1 MSYSLNKKVKH
12 QIELEY
18 LRNPRAAGTLLG
30 VFLLCI
36 EATVHQFFGFVTAFE
51 SLYILPI
58 WIATRIGGR
67 LSGIVVA
74 LASAV
79 VTTSFDGRAMLD
91 NAWLPSLLLRLA
103 AYTTVMLLIAQ
114 VEKSLAQ
121 QNRLAMTDP
130 LTGLLNRRALN
141 EEGGPALG
149 RARRLNEP
157 MSVAMI
163 DCNNFKQLNDVHGHV
178 AGDTVLRILART
190 LERGTR
196 ASDLVARVGG
206 DEFAVVLRETD
217 IREAGFIMSRIEKDF
232 ETATVEAG
240 YPTTLSVGLA
250 PLAEETRSLENMLAK
265 ADGAMYATKGVKNR
279 RVMLA

>member
-1 MSYSLNKKVKH
+1 MSYSVVGKLRHRVD
-12 QIELEY
+12 LEF
-18 LRNPRAAGTLLG
+18 LRNPRASGTLLG
-30 VFLLCI
+30 ALLLCV

-58 WIATRIGGR
+58 WIATRLGGK
-67 LSGIVVA
+67 LSGMAIA
-74 LASAV
+74 LVSAV
-79 VTTSFDGRAMLD
+79 VTTSFDGRAMVEH
-91 NAWLPSLLLRLA
+91 AWLPSLLLRLA
-103 AYTTVMLLIAQ
+103 AYTTVMLLIDQ

-121 QNRLAMTDP
+121 QNHLAMTDP

-141 EEGGPALG
+141 EHGGPALG

-190 LERGTR
+190 LERDTR
-196 ASDLVARVGG
+196 SSDLIARVGG

-217 IREAGFIMSRIEKDF
+217 IREAGFIMSRVERDF
-232 ETATVEAG
+232 ESATAEAG
-240 YPTTLSVGLA
+240 YPATLSIGLA
-250 PLAEETRSLENMLAK
+250 PLAEETRSLENMLAR
-265 ADGAMYATKGVKNR
+265 ADGAMYATKGVKHR
-279 RVMLA
+279 RAMLA